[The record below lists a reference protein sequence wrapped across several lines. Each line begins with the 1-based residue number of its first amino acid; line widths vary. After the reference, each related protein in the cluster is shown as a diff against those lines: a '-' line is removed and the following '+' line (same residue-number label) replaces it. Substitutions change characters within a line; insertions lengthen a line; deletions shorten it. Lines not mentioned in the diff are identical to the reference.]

1 MALSKKGKERINMKD
16 IMVVKMP
23 RIGKNL
29 PEQKQRKKQMEALSL
44 ENCKDEHKWG
54 NQVEISLSLER
65 LFIYD
70 NSCDPI

>member
-1 MALSKKGKERINMKD
+1 MKD
-16 IMVVKMP
+16 IMVAKMP

-29 PEQKQRKKQMEALSL
+29 LEQKQRKKWMEALSL

-54 NQVEISLSLER
+54 NQVAISFFMER